1 MRFNSG
7 RKDRDTTVTAIYTIY
22 EEETKTFNK
31 RDDPK
36 LYDPEDTDDEEDEE
50 EEADDEDEEET
61 EDEDTEEENEEDGEE
76 ENEDSDENED
86 DEADKEESSLL
97 EKYLPIIGASAGVTA
112 FILCCFSIIFYFIYR
127 HIRSNEDK
135 NDRRESYREPV

>member
-36 LYDPEDTDDEEDEE
+36 LYDPEDEE
-50 EEADDEDEEET
+50 EETDDEDEEET

-86 DEADKEESSLL
+86 DEDDQADKEESSLL